1 LSPAEATCVHSPGR
15 PALSPVEATCVHSS
29 GRPVL
34 LHSSASSLPGA
45 ASSTKAL
52 LSTSNSYTPDQSSPD
67 AKAQS
72 QSSSQFGSDHPH
84 TAQLTQQTQQTQLT
98 QQSSHSVDD
107 GWASLEK
114 KTAGYDA
121 QQAAAYSLLCDPR
134 KPAGRRDSDQPN
146 SSNMDSVP
154 EITEAGDQEEEEL
167 RQSNMQSLIQKAKAL
182 QVRVHDDSSNSG
194 LCVCVCVHVCKRPG
208 ALLRNQPLSCWS
220 HLHICPDLFR
230 SEAKTMCM
238 LAGSQ
243 V

>member
-1 LSPAEATCVHSPGR
+1 MSPA
-15 PALSPVEATCVHSS
+15 EATCVHSS

-45 ASSTKAL
+45 ASSAKAL
-52 LSTSNSYTPDQSSPD
+52 LNICNSCTPDQSSPD

-72 QSSSQFGSDHPH
+72 PSSSQFGSDHLH
-84 TAQLTQQTQQTQLT
+84 TAQLTQLTQQTQLT
-98 QQSSHSVDD
+98 QLTQQSSYSVGD

-134 KPAGRRDSDQPN
+134 KPAGRRDSDQPS

-154 EITEAGDQEEEEL
+154 EITEAEDQEEEEV

-182 QVRVHDDSSNSG
+182 QVRGRMGG
-194 LCVCVCVHVCKRPG
+194 LMIIFIY
-208 ALLRNQPLSCWS
+208 LYL
-220 HLHICPDLFR
+220 
-230 SEAKTMCM
+230 
-238 LAGSQ
+238 
-243 V
+243 